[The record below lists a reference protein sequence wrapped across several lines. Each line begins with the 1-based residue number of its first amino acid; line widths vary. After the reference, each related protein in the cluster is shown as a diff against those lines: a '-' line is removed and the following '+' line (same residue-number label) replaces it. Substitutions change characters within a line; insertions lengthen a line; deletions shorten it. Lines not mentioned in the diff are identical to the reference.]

1 MDLLSIKRKYGIV
14 GQDSALDDAIQ
25 KALLAARTNFP
36 VMILGE
42 SGVGKENFA
51 HIIHDNSPRK
61 SKTFIAIN
69 CGAIPDGTI
78 DSELFGHEK
87 GAFTGAGEMHKGY
100 FEKADG
106 GTIFLDEVADLPMS
120 TQVRLLRVLESGE
133 YFRVGA
139 STPQRVDVRIVTATN
154 ADMIS
159 RVETGKFR
167 SDLYYRLG
175 MGIHIPPLRD
185 RKGDIFSLF
194 TKFATDCATQ
204 YKMPQ
209 IQLTDDAI
217 NAAENYFWPGNIR
230 QLKHVVENISSM
242 EQSREITAEI
252 FQKYIAD
259 APSPKHL
266 PVLVPNSGNPNYEY
280 NHDALISVIGELKH
294 DVDNLKKIV
303 QELLLQQHTA
313 TNFAQGFN
321 QDIISPRVI
330 EHKEDIEPNVDTEVQ
345 YVDAMPIDNENIEP
359 AEEIDNSLDAVER
372 KHILKIL
379 DKYNGNRRTTAE
391 ELGISERTLYRKL
404 SDYGLI

>member
-14 GQDSALDDAIQ
+14 GQDPALEDAIQ
-25 KALLAARTNFP
+25 KALLAARTDFP

-87 GAFTGAGEMHKGY
+87 GAFTGAGEMRKGY

-120 TQVRLLRVLESGE
+120 TQVRLLRILESGE
-133 YFRVGA
+133 FFRVGA
-139 STPQRVDVRIVTATN
+139 STPLKADVRIVTATN
-154 ADMIS
+154 ADMIA
-159 RVETGKFR
+159 RVEAGKFR

-175 MGIHIPPLRD
+175 MSIHIPPLRE
-185 RKGDIFSLF
+185 RKDDIFSLF

-209 IQLTDDAI
+209 IQLTEDALEL
-217 NAAENYFWPGNIR
+217 AQSYYWPGNIR

-242 EQSREITAEI
+242 EQEREISAEL
-252 FQKYIAD
+252 FHKYIAD
-259 APSPKHL
+259 APSPRHL
-266 PVLVPNSGNPNYEY
+266 PAIVPSSNNTNYEY
-280 NHDALISVIGELKH
+280 NHEALLSVIAGLKH
-294 DVDNLKKIV
+294 DVDDLKKIV
-303 QELLLQQHTA
+303 HGLLMQQDTA
-313 TNFAQGFN
+313 TNYTHGFSKN
-321 QDIISPRVI
+321 IIPSRAI
-330 EHKEDIEPNVDTEVQ
+330 ENKNNVPTEPETEVQ
-345 YVDAMPIDNENIEP
+345 YIETATDENELFEQTEN
-359 AEEIDNSLDAVER
+359 ADNSLDAVEK

-379 DKYNGNRRTTAE
+379 DKYNGNRRATAE